1 MDELKSNF
9 EVIQCDCGGIDGL
22 IIKLQ
27 LRATVPGQLVDSKL
41 LGLPVTIKTQAQTGF
56 RKLLG
61 AVTGTSTAVDPEESA
76 LTNEV
81 KRIGFLIDRYVDL
94 QLRVGDILVVY

>member
-1 MDELKSNF
+1 MNQLKSNF

-22 IIKLQ
+22 IVKLQ
-27 LRATVPGQLVDSKL
+27 LRATVPGIVADSTL
-41 LGLPVTIKTQAQTGF
+41 LGLPVTIKSQAQTGF
-56 RKLLG
+56 RKLLNT
-61 AVTGTSTAVDPEESA
+61 VTGAKPAVDPEETS

-94 QLRVGDILVVY
+94 